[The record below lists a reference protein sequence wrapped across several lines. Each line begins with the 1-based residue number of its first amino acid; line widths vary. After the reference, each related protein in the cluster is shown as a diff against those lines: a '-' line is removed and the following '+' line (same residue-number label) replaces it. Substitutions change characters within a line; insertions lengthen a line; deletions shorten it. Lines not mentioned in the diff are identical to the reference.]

1 MSTARLSLGTRL
13 RELRASSRKLLLP
26 FFTAGYPDMQTFSL
40 LLRAAEAAGADA
52 IEIGLPFSDPLAD
65 GPAIQ
70 LSSTVALK
78 QGVTIGSALAAVAAM
93 KDELAVPLITMTY
106 INPVL
111 ACGAERFAKQ
121 AAAAGISGAIFPD
134 LPLGEE
140 GAVGAALADQGIDL
154 IRLVAPTTPDE
165 RIARICQA
173 AQGFVYLVS
182 VAGVTGARAG
192 LPDDLPAFVQRV
204 RQHTDLPLL
213 IGFGISTPALAA
225 EAAALADGVIVG
237 SALVNRIKD
246 AASPEAA
253 VQSVSSL
260 LNEMRRAMDDL
271 SLFTQ
276 GVTP

>member
-1 MSTARLSLGTRL
+1 MSTARKSLGTHL
-13 RELRASSRKLLLP
+13 QELRASGRKLLLP
-26 FFTAGYPDMQTFSL
+26 FFTAGYPDMPTFSAL
-40 LLRAAEAAGADA
+40 LSAAEAAGADA

-70 LSSTVALK
+70 LSSTEALK
-78 QGVTIGSALAAVAAM
+78 QGVTIEAALKAAAGAGT
-93 KDELAVPLITMTY
+93 KAPLITMTY

-111 ACGAERFAKQ
+111 ACGAGSFAIQ

-140 GAVGAALADQGIDL
+140 GAVGAALAQQGIDL

-182 VAGVTGARAG
+182 VAGVTGARTG
-192 LPDDLPAFVQRV
+192 LPEDLPAFVQRV
-204 RQHTDLPLL
+204 RRHTDLPLL

-237 SALVNRIKD
+237 SALVNLISS
-246 AASPEAA
+246 AASPQAA
-253 VQSVSSL
+253 VDNVSQL
-260 LNEMRRAMDDL
+260 LSEMRGALD
-271 SLFTQ
+271 SLPAAQTE

>member
-1 MSTARLSLGTRL
+1 MSIERIKLGSRL
-13 RELRASSRKLLLP
+13 RELRASGRKLLLP
-26 FFTAGYPDMQTFSL
+26 FFTAGYPDMPTFSA
-40 LLRAAEAAGADA
+40 LLRAAEESGADA

-78 QGVTIGSALAAVAAM
+78 QGVSIDTALTAAG
-93 KDELAVPLITMTY
+93 ESETAVPLITMTY

-111 ACGAERFAKQ
+111 ACGAERFARQ
-121 AAAAGISGAIFPD
+121 AGQAGIGGAIFPD

-140 GAVGAALADQGIDL
+140 GAVGAALAAEGIDL

-182 VAGVTGARAG
+182 VAGVTGSRSS
-192 LPDDLPAFVQRV
+192 LPEDLREFVQRV
-204 RQHTDLPLL
+204 RRHTDLPLL

-237 SALVNRIKD
+237 SALVNLIKD

-260 LNEMRRAMDDL
+260 LNQMRRAMDDL
-271 SLFTQ
+271 SKSAQ
-276 GVTP
+276 GVTQ